1 MKKFTLKKFLIKN
14 LNQEYDVFLEF
25 KDNKKIIVSEN
36 GSGKTT
42 ILNIFHSFFS
52 LDYKSISSYEF
63 DSIIL
68 TIDDDKV
75 FSFSKLLLRTFLNK
89 ERLDNIN
96 EFINSDF
103 IEVYS
108 NFIKKNKIHSKE
120 DKTQKL
126 TTSFI
131 VLIYIFIYENKFTN
145 RIIKNVTSFLKD
157 EIHEKS
163 NNEILKIIKDYET
176 ILSLYFHNETDL
188 FNINDNT
195 LKIEN
200 NSTKFYKDII
210 IEKNN
215 DSDDLI
221 DSMKYQL
228 LIMEK
233 LFNVFNDFKNLN
245 IIYLPTYRRI
255 EHNIDALLKDSNE
268 YNFINDH
275 EIKERFSSN
284 KLIQFGIED
293 VENTW
298 ENISNDL
305 RNSMIEGFN
314 KFSGSMLKNSISFKN
329 PTRNEI
335 SKLSQE
341 LKIIQIIFERL
352 GEENIPKETKQSIID
367 ILKSKDKNN
376 EKYYF
381 LYYMLIN
388 LIKIYKNQEKSEKNI
403 KLFTEILNHFF
414 SFNNKK
420 IIYDENSIAIRVS
433 KKYQGEYKLLSL
445 SNLSSGEK
453 QIISLFTQLLLK
465 DTNEDIKYWI
475 IIDEPELSLSIEW
488 QKILLPNILKTNKCE
503 FLFATTHSPFIFSN
517 DLKNYTSD
525 LSLEMKESNNE

>member
-1 MKKFTLKKFLIKN
+1 MKTFTLTKFLIKN
-14 LNQEYDVFLEF
+14 LNNEYDVFLEF

-75 FSFSKLLLRTFLNK
+75 FSFSKLLLRSFLNS
-89 ERLDNIN
+89 ERLDSIN
-96 EFINSDF
+96 DFINSDF

-108 NFIKKNKIHSKE
+108 SFIEKNKIDPKK
-120 DKTQKL
+120 DKNQKL
-126 TTSFI
+126 TTTLI

-145 RIIKNVTSFLKD
+145 RVIKNVSSFLKD
-157 EIHEKS
+157 EINVKN
-163 NNEILKIIKDYET
+163 NNEILKIIKDYES

-188 FNINDNT
+188 FNSNYDT
-195 LKIEN
+195 FKIEH
-200 NSTKFYKDII
+200 NSASIYRDII
-210 IEKNN
+210 IEKSNN
-215 DSDDLI
+215 SIDLI
-221 DSMKYQL
+221 ESMKNQL
-228 LIMEK
+228 TLMQT
-233 LFNVFNDFKNLN
+233 LFNVFNNFKEIN

-293 VENTW
+293 VEDTW

-314 KFSGSMLKNSISFKN
+314 KFSGLMLKNSISFKN
-329 PTRNEI
+329 PTKNEI
-335 SKLSQE
+335 LKLSQD

-352 GEENIPKETKQSIID
+352 GEDNISTETKTSIINT
-367 ILKSKDKNN
+367 LKSEDKNN

-403 KLFTEILNHFF
+403 KLFTEILNQFF

-420 IIYDENSIAIRVS
+420 IIYDESSISIRVS
-433 KKYQGEYKLLSL
+433 KKYQGEYKVLSL
-445 SNLSSGEK
+445 NNLSSGEK
-453 QIISLFTQLLLK
+453 QIISLFTRLLLK
-465 DTNEDIKYWI
+465 DTNEEIKYWV

-517 DLKNYTSD
+517 NLKNYTSD